1 MAKKNSSGNP
11 SGGKSPKKKTAKSI
25 VKAAEKA
32 KAEAAGGPAPK
43 KNNSVEKMQR
53 ARRVLENAN
62 LNNFLQDY
70 GDGDLDS
77 PDHPLRQ
84 LEDDSPDL
92 LEDLLKS
99 YSLNAE
105 QAKSLGFKVQDA
117 EDPDTGSTAGWK
129 IVTEEPAE
137 TEDISSDLERFD
149 QGADYNPEDY
159 EPGYVDQSVLRKTL
173 GKSGLDTAESV
184 DREEARRAA
193 EGDLAAKQ
201 GSNRLPIP
209 DADVKMFQEMRDS
222 LRQRRAPRPDPR
234 ERVNSLRRTRI
245 TRGTVQ
251 APRGEALKEAARKL
265 ARFVS
270 TDVTVG
276 DTTYNTAPLV
286 GDDRPLQGNLSNTTE
301 YVDRG
306 IAPISRTARYMKM
319 YNRER
324 RNVGEF
330 IDRMEGERA
339 RLNPGSDAAGIT
351 VPDPLDTV
359 EVDSENLE
367 IQENQP
373 TVPVRSSGSAGKV
386 IRPDE
391 SRFSVRRTPTTTQVP
406 RQKSVF
412 ELPPGET
419 LHPNTV
425 EFLKRSGLSGL
436 TGGTLVGGTTV
447 KTAGAKVIRTG
458 AQRVGRPQGDI
469 FRTASGDKIS
479 SVNGKVFITDK
490 DTGEVRENTALSVRP
505 AAGQSTEGLDI
516 QDYELENPL
525 KETPMDPMDPKYIP
539 EDYAGIPYDDPDTIA
554 AIKQHQATML
564 ERGNLPFTTG
574 QVPSRRTSNSPFQRL
589 VTGTGEGEGNPAVF
603 IDTSQPRAKSV
614 SGTASGYSK
623 DMEALAKHFELTPEE
638 MTTVFNQ
645 IHGSIKEIQKFQEE
659 APGGVNPYGEQQN
672 IFRAKRGGGAV
683 SDDVTMEIMQVPKAS
698 GATRID
704 PKTGERV
711 RATIGVAVQKFTDK
725 QLGTGEIDPETGR
738 ATEAQES
745 GGRGI
750 IDRLQNARIAK
761 GKAPLELGSDEY
773 IDLVKKLTT
782 GTTRKMTAEERKKP
796 RVPRSRPL
804 TKKQLADR
812 EKAKVK
818 SQANRAAIEERIEA
832 DKPRLLEAAETAD
845 VNFEVNGKLFNSS
858 GELIGKADPRGVNA
872 PGTVS
877 RAGTVSHGLPG
888 TASRVVRSSD
898 LPGIDTLGLPPAGTR
913 TVVPKSGKNKGVPR
927 VEPDITKGK
936 TKGFVDRYLAAYSR
950 SPRAK
955 VEAETRARREAMEL
969 ESNNLEDIVN
979 GLIPRTVMA
988 PLPEGW
994 DDMTDE
1000 QKKATGYEPGR
1011 TMVATPTRDA
1021 NGNRLVS
1028 PRERL
1033 GASLIAVNRSP
1044 MLNRLHSVGERVPT
1058 VLEDESPRNK
1068 RINDYVERN
1077 ELDWIGPNQ
1086 YDPQSAFGGKTSNYR
1101 YETYGEVMD
1110 RYHRLGPENFVSPKG
1125 ERFTAKGES
1134 LGFPRA
1140 TKYIMGADILKID
1153 EDRETIGT
1161 PVNLGPQFKTR

>member
-43 KNNSVEKMQR
+43 KNNSAEKMSR
-53 ARRVLENAN
+53 ARRVLENSN

-70 GDGDLDS
+70 GDGDLNS

-184 DREEARRAA
+184 EREEVRRAA
-193 EGDLAAKQ
+193 EEDRAAKQ

-251 APRGEALKEAARKL
+251 APRGEALKEEAKKL

-330 IDRMEGERA
+330 IARMEGERA

-351 VPDPLDTV
+351 ASDPLDTV
-359 EVDSENLE
+359 EVDSEKLE
-367 IQENQP
+367 VQENQP
-373 TVPVRSSGSAGKV
+373 MVRSAGAPGTV
-386 IRPDE
+386 IRPGE

-458 AQRVGRPQGDI
+458 AQRVGRPQGDV
-469 FRTASGDKIS
+469 FRTTSGDKIS

-490 DTGEVRENTALSVRP
+490 DTGEVREERALSVRP

-589 VTGTGEGEGNPAVF
+589 VTGTGAGEGNPAVF

-645 IHGSIKEIQKFQEE
+645 IHGSVKEIQKFQEE
-659 APGGVNPYGEQQN
+659 APGGVSPYGEKQN
-672 IFRAKRGGGAV
+672 ILRSKRGKNV
-683 SDDVTMEIMQVPKAS
+683 ISPDSTTEIVQIPKAS

-711 RATIGVAVQKFTDK
+711 RATTGVAVQKFTEK

-738 ATEAQES
+738 AMGT
-745 GGRGI
+745 GI
-750 IDRLQNARIAK
+750 IDRLQNARIKK

-773 IDLVKKLTT
+773 IDLYKNLTT
-782 GTTRKMTAEERKKP
+782 GTTRKMTRSDRVKKTRRPAVPAQPSYTKRKETP
-796 RVPRSRPL
+796 
-804 TKKQLADR
+804 TEA
-812 EKAKVK
+812 
-818 SQANRAAIEERIEA
+818 RAAAAIRERRSWTETPEQQENLEWTRAHTFGDPISIMQNQMVVQPGGSIGDA
-832 DKPRLLEAAETAD
+832 VHRIVRPKPSDISKTYIYGEQFAVPGGGSRLPHFIKEIKVPDDELASNYISGISGDVFQAGPDINSKFTRFYTEDTETGMGFDYFDQSKWDPKMNPKLPEPVRQSSSTSVLPGQTGRKTKENPSGLPSPD
-845 VNFEVNGKLFNSS
+845 VITN
-858 GELIGKADPRGVNA
+858 PRGYKEWSENN
-872 PGTVS
+872 
-877 RAGTVSHGLPG
+877 RRI
-888 TASRVVRSSD
+888 TA
-898 LPGIDTLGLPPAGTR
+898 
-913 TVVPKSGKNKGVPR
+913 
-927 VEPDITKGK
+927 E
-936 TKGFVDRYLAAYSR
+936 
-950 SPRAK
+950 
-955 VEAETRARREAMEL
+955 VEA
-969 ESNNLEDIVN
+969 
-979 GLIPRTVMA
+979 
-988 PLPEGW
+988 
-994 DDMTDE
+994 
-1000 QKKATGYEPGR
+1000 KKAARKAARGR
-1011 TMVATPTRDA
+1011 
-1021 NGNRLVS
+1021 
-1028 PRERL
+1028 
-1033 GASLIAVNRSP
+1033 
-1044 MLNRLHSVGERVPT
+1044 
-1058 VLEDESPRNK
+1058 
-1068 RINDYVERN
+1068 
-1077 ELDWIGPNQ
+1077 
-1086 YDPQSAFGGKTSNYR
+1086 
-1101 YETYGEVMD
+1101 
-1110 RYHRLGPENFVSPKG
+1110 
-1125 ERFTAKGES
+1125 
-1134 LGFPRA
+1134 
-1140 TKYIMGADILKID
+1140 
-1153 EDRETIGT
+1153 
-1161 PVNLGPQFKTR
+1161 